1 MKEIILSKLIKDK
14 DSVATLLR
22 IYKALR
28 GKENLEKRLFL
39 KTLIWASLNPNSKE
53 TGFRYLLPPS
63 RFFNRSFTIE
73 EFNRYF
79 NIHINE
85 LHGLQPLFGH
95 KIKSIFG
102 NIF

>member
-1 MKEIILSKLIKDK
+1 MKEIRLSKLIKDE
-14 DSVATLLR
+14 DSVATLLMM
-22 IYKALR
+22 YKALR

-53 TGFRYLLPPS
+53 TGFHYLPPS
-63 RFFNRSFTIE
+63 QFFTTMFTMK

-79 NIHINE
+79 NIHIND
-85 LHGLQPLFGH
+85 LHGLYPVFGH
-95 KIKSIFG
+95 KIRNIFG

>member
-1 MKEIILSKLIKDK
+1 MKEIRLSKLIKDK

-28 GKENLEKRLFL
+28 GKKNLEKRLFL
-39 KTLIWASLNPNSKE
+39 KTLIWASLNSNSKE
-53 TGFRYLLPPS
+53 TGFHYLPPS
-63 RFFNRSFTIE
+63 QFFTTMFTMK

-79 NIHINE
+79 NIHNE
-85 LHGLQPLFGH
+85 LHGLQPVFGH
-95 KIKSIFG
+95 KTSDIFG